1 MVIFWIDEQ
10 RLLRDKD
17 MKKCWCDFVRNDNI
31 SIINV
36 GSNSGKAKKKNI
48 FRAYG
53 KTLFEL
59 TSKKQKT
66 LKKKNYFVLAWPI
79 K

>member
-36 GSNSGKAKKKNI
+36 GSNSGKAKKK
-48 FRAYG
+48 
-53 KTLFEL
+53 KTYLEL
-59 TSKKQKT
+59 MVKPDLNWLLRNKK
-66 LKKKNYFVLAWPI
+66 L
-79 K
+79 